1 MAFALRN
8 RVILFILMV
17 FSLILFGSLGY
28 LIIKIYVEHQS
39 ATLTDAIYFSVATIS
54 TLGYYPPGSTLTS
67 EVGKW
72 FHIIYL
78 GVGLAIIFGG
88 IQTIVGPWLELKIKR
103 AERGWGMPIPKDAHV
118 IICGYNELS
127 SYLANK
133 LKMLEI
139 PFLIVDKHAPEN
151 LPHLEGDC
159 TEISAL
165 KKANIERATALITLL
180 DDKKN
185 AMVALTARSVSDD
198 IHIIATATT
207 DSGEEIIEK
216 SGASVVI
223 PRNKILGKIIH
234 YWAVGDYKYDIFAS
248 VDRLNIKE
256 REVKG
261 KTAGKKISELK
272 FREKYGTI
280 LAINR
285 GGKIMPDP
293 APNFTLKAGDIIIYV
308 PKEGVA
314 A

>member
-1 MAFALRN
+1 MAFALKN
-8 RVILFILMV
+8 RVILFVLMV

-28 LIIKIYVEHQS
+28 LAIKIYVEHQT

-54 TLGYYPPGSTLTS
+54 TLGYYPQGSPLTS

-88 IQTIVGPWLELKIKR
+88 IQTIVGPWFELKIRR
-103 AERGWGMPIPKDAHV
+103 AEQGWGMPIPKDAHV
-118 IICGYNELS
+118 IICGYNELTN
-127 SYLANK
+127 YIVDK

-139 PFLIVDKHAPEN
+139 PFVVIDKHAPEN
-151 LPHLEGDC
+151 LPHVEGDC
-159 TEISAL
+159 TEMSYL
-165 KKANIERATALITLL
+165 KKGNIDRATALITLL

-185 AMVALTARSVSDD
+185 AMVSLTARSVSED
-198 IHIIATATT
+198 INIIATATT
-207 DSGEEIIEK
+207 DSGEEIIDK
-216 SGASVVI
+216 AGANVVI

-248 VDRLNIKE
+248 VERLSIKQK
-256 REVKG
+256 EVKG
-261 KTAGKKISELK
+261 KSAGKKISEIK

-293 APNFTLKAGDIIIYV
+293 APNFTLKAGDVIIYV
-308 PKEGVA
+308 PKEEA
-314 A
+314 S